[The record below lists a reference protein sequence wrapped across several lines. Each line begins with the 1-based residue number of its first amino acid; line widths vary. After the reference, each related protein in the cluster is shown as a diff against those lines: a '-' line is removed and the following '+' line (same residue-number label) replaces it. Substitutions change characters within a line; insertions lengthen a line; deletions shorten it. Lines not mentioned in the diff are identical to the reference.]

1 MFCYTKSHGL
11 VSIQFLGVLGIFLG
25 AGAKESKN
33 AINQLDKNLLYAT
46 LSGANNFNFDAISN
60 VIGRLSFSIKSLP
73 SK

>member
-33 AINQLDKNLLYAT
+33 AINELDENLSYAT
-46 LSGANNFNFDAISN
+46 LSGANNFNFDAISDL
-60 VIGRLSFSIKSLP
+60 IGRLSFSIKSLP